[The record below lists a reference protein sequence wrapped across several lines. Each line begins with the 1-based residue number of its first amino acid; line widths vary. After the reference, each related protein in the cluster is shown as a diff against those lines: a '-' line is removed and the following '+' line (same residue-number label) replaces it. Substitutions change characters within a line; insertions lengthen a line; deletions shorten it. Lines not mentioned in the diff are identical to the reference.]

1 MAVAFLFH
9 LKFPLYNTI
18 TEIHIP
24 NVKILILR
32 CQQTIS
38 NSSVKKSITVFLAT
52 LSSTMLLNH
61 KNSPS
66 RVS

>member
-38 NSSVKKSITVFLAT
+38 NSSVKKSITVFWQLYQV
-52 LSSTMLLNH
+52 
-61 KNSPS
+61 PCY
-66 RVS
+66 